1 MSYLHND
8 FVDTIPTR
16 PAPLRPRL
24 PAVDESTL
32 KRYRTHGIECPDAD
46 DAARDYEA
54 QQRRD
59 TAGKRL
65 GLALM
70 LVSAAAVLVFGTDVA
85 RWVWAV
91 IRGAVL

>member
-24 PAVDESTL
+24 PPANTL
-32 KRYRTHGIECPDAD
+32 HIVRHHAIECADED

-54 QQRRD
+54 EAGRD
-59 TAGKRL
+59 PTGPRI
-65 GLALM
+65 GLALL
-70 LVSAAAVLVFGTDVA
+70 LVSACAVVA
-85 RWVWAV
+85 L
-91 IRGAVL
+91 ILGAVL

>member
-1 MSYLHND
+1 VSYLHND

-24 PAVDESTL
+24 PPANTL
-32 KRYRTHGIECPDAD
+32 HIVRHHAIECADED
-46 DAARDYEA
+46 DAARDYQA
-54 QQRRD
+54 KQRRD

-70 LVSAAAVLVFGTDVA
+70 LVSACAVVA
-85 RWVWAV
+85 L
-91 IRGAVL
+91 ILGAVL